1 MSKETAKKL
10 IEELQTNE
18 ELKAKI
24 AGITDPTELVI
35 IAADAGYDVTV
46 EEMAVAEKEYRAEQA
61 HKTKLSVE
69 ELDAVAGG
77 AAWKGE
83 DAPDGHEMG
92 CEIRYHHYSYQEE
105 TGTWCNINYYCEQ
118 NYEEHSSGHGVVGPV

>member
-1 MSKETAKKL
+1 MSKKTAKKL
-10 IEELQTNE
+10 IAELQTNE

-24 AGITDPTELVI
+24 EGIADPAELVKA
-35 IAADAGYDVTV
+35 AADAGYDVTV
-46 EEMAVAEKEYRAEQA
+46 EEMAAAEKEYRAEQA

-69 ELDAVAGG
+69 ELDTVAGG
-77 AAWKGE
+77 AVWKGE

-92 CEIRYHHYSYQEE
+92 CEISYHHYSYQEE
-105 TGTWCNINYYCEQ
+105 TGTWCDINYYCEQ